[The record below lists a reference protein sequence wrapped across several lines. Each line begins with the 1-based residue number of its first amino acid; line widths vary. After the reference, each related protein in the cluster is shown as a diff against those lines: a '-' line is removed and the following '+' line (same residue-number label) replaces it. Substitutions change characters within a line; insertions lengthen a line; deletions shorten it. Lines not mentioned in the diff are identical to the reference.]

1 MSVLTAIR
9 DLLSE
14 VEEGRYALPEV
25 QRPYVW
31 GNKKVKELF
40 ESIYKGYPIGSI
52 IVWNMPEKIIENY
65 SELLRPLTQDLDNQ
79 RNNFQYMVIDGQQRL
94 VSLLLAERGTINVYV
109 EQKVQRRA
117 LPLFFSIKERGSL
130 ELARG
135 KEKDRDSHCFKVS
148 DLLNKEKDID
158 ELLDEKDVASNER
171 KLIRKK
177 LNNFRDAVL
186 NYPVNIYQIPESTL
200 KYNDEED
207 NFLEIFEKISEMFI
221 NLNMT
226 GIRVKMPQL
235 ILALLTART
244 RREYEGSFREK
255 VGNLS
260 SKLENLGWDISEG
273 VLMRS
278 YMAIA
283 TGETNFRK
291 AREMLGKLE
300 ASKVLEF
307 LKQTD
312 EALCHTCQE
321 IFGKQ
326 LNIKSERYLKSQY
339 SLVTLTHYMHKKN
352 LHVALSEISKI
363 KRWLILASFSGR
375 YTGRLESDLKEDID
389 ALSKGLGFEELE
401 KRLTVRSLG
410 QSHLDASYDNE
421 HLTALLILLGNSY
434 DLSNDY
440 TKISELSNEK
450 LEVHHIFPRNLLAKV
465 YGEKIGDMDVETA
478 YDHVANITIIS
489 KDANNRIKDKR
500 PDNYLKDID
509 EEVIKTHYIPVEP
522 FLWKPENFLDF
533 LKRRMEILL
542 NELNQLLAPL

>member
-244 RREYEGSFREK
+244 RREYEGSCREK
-255 VGNLS
+255 GGNLS
-260 SKLENLGWDISEG
+260 SKLENLGWDIS
-273 VLMRS
+273 
-278 YMAIA
+278 
-283 TGETNFRK
+283 
-291 AREMLGKLE
+291 
-300 ASKVLEF
+300 
-307 LKQTD
+307 
-312 EALCHTCQE
+312 
-321 IFGKQ
+321 
-326 LNIKSERYLKSQY
+326 
-339 SLVTLTHYMHKKN
+339 
-352 LHVALSEISKI
+352 
-363 KRWLILASFSGR
+363 
-375 YTGRLESDLKEDID
+375 
-389 ALSKGLGFEELE
+389 
-401 KRLTVRSLG
+401 
-410 QSHLDASYDNE
+410 
-421 HLTALLILLGNSY
+421 
-434 DLSNDY
+434 
-440 TKISELSNEK
+440 
-450 LEVHHIFPRNLLAKV
+450 
-465 YGEKIGDMDVETA
+465 
-478 YDHVANITIIS
+478 
-489 KDANNRIKDKR
+489 
-500 PDNYLKDID
+500 
-509 EEVIKTHYIPVEP
+509 
-522 FLWKPENFLDF
+522 
-533 LKRRMEILL
+533 
-542 NELNQLLAPL
+542 